1 MSGLI
6 KFEKAFDLF
15 KKKFGHD
22 YSKLDIYNE
31 FLLSK
36 ELDLF
41 IYIDAS
47 ICECIQKGT
56 DNSSYFVDKVYP
68 YAGYVRIPIG
78 IDIYEL
84 FSSLKKTIKVEDITG
99 IYQSN
104 GKEPNTVKACL
115 FSSELDCNFYNSISD
130 MEISYLMT
138 KETVHQLNLEY
149 EHLFFSRAQIAKLG
163 LNNDLSINLNICE
176 PEKKWHPKEQRSIGL
191 IIATLA
197 SLAKKVDISDPYSE
211 SLETKLLQE
220 IQKIDPREKG
230 ISKGTLAKF
239 LEYANESLK

>member
-1 MSGLI
+1 MSVVI
-6 KFEKAFDLF
+6 KFEKALDLF
-15 KKKFGHD
+15 KSKFGQD

-41 IYIDAS
+41 VHIDATV
-47 ICECIQKGT
+47 CECIQRGT
-56 DNSSYFVDKVYP
+56 VNNSFYLDKIYP
-68 YAGYVRIPIG
+68 YTGYVRIPV
-78 IDIYEL
+78 DKRIYEL
-84 FSSLKKTIKVEDITG
+84 LSDLQDSIQVTEITG

-104 GKEPNTVKACL
+104 GKEPNTIKACL
-115 FSSELDCNFYNSISD
+115 FSSDLDSDFYNSIND
-130 MEISYLMT
+130 LEISYLMN
-138 KETVHQLNLEY
+138 KETAQQLNLKH
-149 EHLFFSRAQIAKLG
+149 EHLFFSRAQIDKLG

-176 PEKKWHPKEQRSIGL
+176 AEKKWHPKEQRSVGL

-197 SLAKKVDISDPYSE
+197 SLAKKIDISDPYSD

-220 IQKIDPREKG
+220 IRKIDPKEKG

>member
-68 YAGYVRIPIG
+68 YAGYVRISIG

-84 FSSLKKTIKVEDITG
+84 FSSLKKTLCTR
-99 IYQSN
+99 Q
-104 GKEPNTVKACL
+104 
-115 FSSELDCNFYNSISD
+115 ISQGPCP
-130 MEISYLMT
+130 IRL
-138 KETVHQLNLEY
+138 
-149 EHLFFSRAQIAKLG
+149 I
-163 LNNDLSINLNICE
+163 LS
-176 PEKKWHPKEQRSIGL
+176 
-191 IIATLA
+191 
-197 SLAKKVDISDPYSE
+197 
-211 SLETKLLQE
+211 
-220 IQKIDPREKG
+220 
-230 ISKGTLAKF
+230 
-239 LEYANESLK
+239 